1 METKQKVKIVFDT
14 DILGAKRGENP
25 IPGAFVN
32 ASDAQKDLF

>member
-1 METKQKVKIVFDT
+1 
-14 DILGAKRGENP
+14 LGAKRGENP